1 MILLICIYDSH
12 YFIKGVNLICD
23 NLYETKTRRQFSI
36 IIVAETKAED
46 PMLRTVALNPLVPET
61 FFPSNFEIEL
71 KISSHRLPT
80 HRRGGHRKFFP
91 WSRLFF

>member
-1 MILLICIYDSH
+1 M
-12 YFIKGVNLICD
+12 K
-23 NLYETKTRRQFSI
+23 RRRGKFSI

-46 PMLRTVALNPLVPET
+46 PMLKTVALNPLVPET

-91 WSRLFF
+91 WSRLSFKMKFRQYVKYFYPRALMG